1 MDTMTIEVLA
11 PDVRETWTLEVTS
24 YTNHADG
31 TLDVA
36 LPDGSV
42 RHFEN
47 GEWMHVR
54 LAGSWV
60 PPTDRPESER

>member
-1 MDTMTIEVLA
+1 METMTIEVIA
-11 PDVRETWTLEVTS
+11 WNASEVWTIEATS

-36 LPDGSV
+36 LPDGTI
-42 RHFEN
+42 RHFEM

-54 LAGSWV
+54 LAGSWE
-60 PPTDRPESER
+60 PPNNRPDSQR